1 MPPADETRPL
11 RDRRHLRVVLIV
23 TLDRL
28 DARATGLQYRLVGTG
43 AALMMGVELPASDV
57 DILLARRED
66 VDRFAATLA
75 RYEHR
80 CLQPPTWLPDARQ
93 YFTQFEVDG
102 VGVGASTVEV
112 ATDADT
118 FECIGRGPWEHFRYK
133 GLGQHAVPVVALE
146 LRLVSELVRDRPDR
160 YGPIIEH
167 LRAHGAD
174 LDLVRRAMVDRDVEP
189 QRQQYVIDQLTSPFP
204 VDE

>member
-1 MPPADETRPL
+1 MQPPGETKPL

-23 TLDRL
+23 TLDWL

-75 RYEHR
+75 KHQRR

-93 YFTQFEVDG
+93 YFTNFVVEG
-102 VGVGASTVEV
+102 VAVGASTVEV
-112 ATDADT
+112 ETDADT

-167 LRAHGAD
+167 LRTHGAD
-174 LDLVRRAMVDRDVEP
+174 LDLVRRAMVDRDVDP
-189 QRQQYVIDQLTSPFP
+189 RLQQRVLEEITAT
-204 VDE
+204 